1 MGKGRSARA
10 GGPNLSG
17 ARDGSTTEGEDRKR
31 FHALR
36 GPPVPG
42 ATSHPSNEHHQ
53 PRFAD
58 RHIGPDADAVATM
71 LEVIGVETLGELAQ
85 KALPSGILDALTADG
100 L

>member
-1 MGKGRSARA
+1 MPLESGELDSPAH
-10 GGPNLSG
+10 GGERPDRPNLSG
-17 ARDGSTTEGEDRKR
+17 TRYGPTTEGGEDRKR

-36 GPPVPG
+36 GPSVPG

-71 LEVIGVETLGELAQ
+71 LGG
-85 KALPSGILDALTADG
+85 
-100 L
+100 